1 MHTII
6 IQNFNSKEILNEF
19 KKIGVDPI
27 GIKKMLPKFF
37 HICLKIKDINSKQ
50 AIIIKQE
57 VLSKGGEAACSRNTI
72 LNNGHKTDLLISGT
86 NKTINELVESLL
98 IQPFGL
104 KIIGKDIKH
113 ILEEKSK
120 TLKPL
125 KLKHKIFDFNKQT
138 YLMGIL
144 NLTPDSFYDGG
155 KYKNIDAALRQTQI
169 MIKKGVDIIDIG
181 GESSRPGSK
190 PVPENIEIKRT
201 LPVIK
206 AIKKRFKITLSI
218 DTYKPKVA
226 TAVINEGIDI
236 INNISSSPKM
246 INIAAKNHIPII
258 LMHMQKKPISMQNKP
273 SYRDVIADIF
283 SYLKEKREYALKSGL
298 SKEKIIID
306 PGIGFGKNLIHNTT
320 LIKHL
325 NTFKSL
331 GSPILIGPSRKSMIG
346 QILKNPN
353 QDRLMGT
360 AAIVALAINNGA
372 NIVRIHDVGKMKDVA
387 KVVDFLKG
395 LPPLGAAP

>member
-1 MHTII
+1 MHTIL
-6 IQNFNSKEILNEF
+6 IQNLSPSEILGELNN
-19 KKIGVDPI
+19 IDVDPI
-27 GIKKMLPKFF
+27 GIKKMLPKFSN
-37 HICLKIKDINSKQ
+37 ICLKIKDIDSKQ

-57 VLSKGGEAACSRNTI
+57 VLSKGGEAAYSRNTI
-72 LNNGHKTDLLISGT
+72 LNNGNKTDLLISGT
-86 NKTINELVESLL
+86 KKTINELVESLI

-104 KIIGKDIKH
+104 KIIGQEIKH
-113 ILEEKSK
+113 TLEEKHKILK
-120 TLKPL
+120 TL
-125 KLKHKIFDFNKQT
+125 KLKHKRFDFNKQT
-138 YLMGIL
+138 YIMGIL

-155 KYKNIDAALRQTQI
+155 KHKNIDSALRQI
-169 MIKKGVDIIDIG
+169 EKMIKEGADIIDIG

-190 PVPENIEIKRT
+190 PVSSNIEIKRT

-226 TAVINEGIDI
+226 TAAIREGAEI
-236 INNISSSPKM
+236 INDISSSPKM
-246 INIAAKNHIPII
+246 IDIASSNNLPII
-258 LMHMQKKPISMQNKP
+258 LMHMQNKPHNMQKKP
-273 SYRDVIADIF
+273 SYKDVLSDVL

-306 PGIGFGKNLIHNTT
+306 PGIGFGKNLSHNII

-331 GSPILIGPSRKSMIG
+331 GSPILIGLSRKSMIG

-372 NIVRIHDVGKMKDVA
+372 NIVRVHDVGKIEDVV
-387 KVVDFLKG
+387 KVVDFINRDRSQ
-395 LPPLGAAP
+395 